1 MLLYHFSNYD
11 FKILKPSYF
20 GKNHYSKNE
29 AQTSN
34 FKRSFCYGTTE
45 PQETLLNGS
54 NFRYTVQ
61 IDKALIYDL
70 DKDKQGFKEKFNYD
84 IDKILKAIKAR
95 YTGASYTTS
104 FKTFILLKAVKVQR
118 KEAGK

>member
-29 AQTSN
+29 AQASN
-34 FKRSFCYGTTE
+34 FKRSFCYDTTE
-45 PQETLLNGS
+45 PQEAILNGS
-54 NFRYTVQ
+54 NFRYTVR

-70 DKDKQGFKEKFNYD
+70 DRDKQGFKEKFNYD
-84 IDKILKAIKAR
+84 IDRILKAIKAT

-104 FKTFILLKAVKVQR
+104 FKTFILLTAVKVQ
-118 KEAGK
+118 KESGKK